1 MSNESHPARLGS
13 GSVSRNRQPHCES
26 PGNPENPTQTEED
39 QEKRRQAF
47 PQSAARRT
55 RVERTSIGWYVG
67 IIYLF
72 IYLFIALT
80 SSFGGM
86 DRVNQLRDSGR
97 EDLGDLDFFDQETLD
112 LQTETVSSLKE
123 EVESLKAQ
131 VKSLKRL
138 ALLNT
143 FGSKRE
149 FTDFFA
155 DIW

>member
-1 MSNESHPARLGS
+1 
-13 GSVSRNRQPHCES
+13 
-26 PGNPENPTQTEED
+26 
-39 QEKRRQAF
+39 
-47 PQSAARRT
+47 
-55 RVERTSIGWYVG
+55 
-67 IIYLF
+67 
-72 IYLFIALT
+72 
-80 SSFGGM
+80 M